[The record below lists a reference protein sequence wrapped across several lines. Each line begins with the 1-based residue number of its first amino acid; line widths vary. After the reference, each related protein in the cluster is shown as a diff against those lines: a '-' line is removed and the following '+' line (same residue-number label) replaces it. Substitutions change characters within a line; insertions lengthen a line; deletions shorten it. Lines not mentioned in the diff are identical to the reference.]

1 MTANPSQSPWK
12 RTALLFTG
20 HLLNDG
26 FASFYAP
33 LLPLLIDRLD
43 LSLAM
48 AGLLG
53 TTRILVNSLLQPGLG
68 HLVDRSQ
75 RPSLVVVG
83 PLLTVTAMSL
93 IGFVGSFQQLLIV
106 MMIAGIGTALFHPAA
121 AALIGANNHGRRG
134 LMMAL
139 FSSGGTFGGAI
150 APIAI
155 VAYTQS
161 FSLDQTYWLI
171 IPGLLILAGFAIP
184 LRGTLPPA
192 VAPIRQERIR
202 LRHIPRRLVILWF
215 AIVFRAMAAT
225 AFATFLALIV
235 TERGASAFVGGVAIS
250 VFLLTGAIGGFFAGS
265 LSDRIGR
272 KAVLLG
278 SMALASPLL
287 LLFLHGP
294 TSLLLPIIAITG
306 LFALSSTPVGVV
318 AAQECLPGRTGLVS
332 GLVMGLAW
340 GVGGLALT
348 PIGWLADRF
357 GLIPVMTVVALLP
370 ILAAGIM
377 LFYRDAPAEA

>member
-1 MTANPSQSPWK
+1 MTAKPSSPWK

-53 TTRILVNSLLQPGLG
+53 TTRILVNSLIQPGLG
-68 HLVDRSQ
+68 HLVDRAQ
-75 RPSLVVVG
+75 RPSLVVIG

-93 IGFVGSFQQLLIV
+93 IGMVGSFYQLLAV
-106 MMIAGIGTALFHPAA
+106 MVIAGAGTALFHPAA
-121 AALIGANNHGRRG
+121 ASLIGASKHSRRG

-155 VAYTQS
+155 VAYTQR
-161 FSLDQTYWLI
+161 FAIDQTYWLLV
-171 IPGLLILAGFAIP
+171 PGLIILAGFAIP
-184 LRGTLPPA
+184 LRSALPPA
-192 VAPIRQERIR
+192 KDPVHHERIR

-225 AFATFLALIV
+225 AFATFLALLV
-235 TERGASAFVGGVAIS
+235 TERGGSAFAGGAAIS

-294 TSLLLPIIAITG
+294 TRLLLPAIAAAG
-306 LFALSSTPVGVV
+306 VFALSSTPVGVV

-340 GVGGLALT
+340 GVGGLTLT
-348 PIGWLADRF
+348 PIGWLADRL

-370 ILAAGIM
+370 LVAAAMM
-377 LFYRDAPAEA
+377 LFYHDAPTEV

>member
-1 MTANPSQSPWK
+1 MTPKPSSPWK

-53 TTRILVNSLLQPGLG
+53 TTRILVNSLIQPGLG
-68 HLVDRSQ
+68 HLVDRAQ
-75 RPSLVVVG
+75 RPSLVVIG

-93 IGFVGSFQQLLIV
+93 IGMVGSFYQLLAV
-106 MMIAGIGTALFHPAA
+106 MVIAGVGTALFHPSAA
-121 AALIGANNHGRRG
+121 SLIGASKHNRRG

-161 FSLDQTYWLI
+161 FTIDQTYWLL
-171 IPGLLILAGFAIP
+171 IPGLIILAGFALP
-184 LRGTLPPA
+184 LRTALPPA
-192 VAPIRQERIR
+192 EEPVRHERIR
-202 LRHIPRRLVILWF
+202 LHHLPRRLVILWF

-225 AFATFLALIV
+225 AFATFLALLV
-235 TERGASAFVGGVAIS
+235 TERGGSAFAGGAAIS
-250 VFLLTGAIGGFFAGS
+250 VFLLTGAVGGFFAGS

-278 SMALASPLL
+278 SMTLASPLL

-294 TSLLLPIIAITG
+294 ANLLLPIIAVAGIFT
-306 LFALSSTPVGVV
+306 LSSTPVGVV

-340 GVGGLALT
+340 GVGGLTLT
-348 PIGWLADRF
+348 PIGWLADRL

-370 ILAAGIM
+370 LVAAVLM
-377 LFYRDAPAEA
+377 LFYQDAPAET

>member
-1 MTANPSQSPWK
+1 M
-12 RTALLFTG
+12 LFTG

-33 LLPLLIDRLD
+33 LLPLLIDRLV
-43 LSLAM
+43 LSLAR

-53 TTRILVNSLLQPGLG
+53 TTRILVNSLIQPGLG
-68 HLVDRSQ
+68 HLVDRAQ
-75 RPSLVVVG
+75 RPSLVVIG

-93 IGFVGSFQQLLIV
+93 IGMVDSFYQLLAV
-106 MMIAGIGTALFHPAA
+106 MVIAGAGTALFHPAA
-121 AALIGANNHGRRG
+121 ASLIGASKHNRRG

-155 VAYTQS
+155 VAYTQR
-161 FSLDQTYWLI
+161 FAIDQTYWLLF
-171 IPGLLILAGFAIP
+171 PGLLILIGFAIP
-184 LRGTLPPA
+184 LRSALPPA
-192 VAPIRQERIR
+192 KDPVRHERIR
-202 LRHIPRRLVILWF
+202 LRHIPKRLVVLWF

-225 AFATFLALIV
+225 AFATFLALLV
-235 TERGASAFVGGVAIS
+235 AERGGSAFVGAAAIS
-250 VFLLTGAIGGFFAGS
+250 VFLLTGAVGGFFAGS

-294 TSLLLPIIAITG
+294 TSLLLPVIAFAG
-306 LFALSSTPVGVV
+306 VFALSSTPVGVV

-340 GVGGLALT
+340 GVGGLTLT
-348 PIGWLADRF
+348 PIGWLADRL

-370 ILAAGIM
+370 LVAAAMM
-377 LFYRDAPAEA
+377 LFYQDAPAEEA

>member
-1 MTANPSQSPWK
+1 MTAKPTAPWK

-53 TTRILVNSLLQPGLG
+53 TTRILVNSLIQPGLG
-68 HLVDRSQ
+68 HLVDRAQ
-75 RPSLVVVG
+75 RPSLVVIG

-93 IGFVGSFQQLLIV
+93 IGMVDSFYQLLAV
-106 MMIAGIGTALFHPAA
+106 MVIAGAGTALFHPAA
-121 AALIGANNHGRRG
+121 ASLIGASKHSRRG

-155 VAYTQS
+155 VAYTQT
-161 FSLDQTYWLI
+161 FSIDQTYWLL
-171 IPGLLILAGFAIP
+171 IPGLLILAGFALP
-184 LRGTLPPA
+184 LRTALPPA
-192 VAPIRQERIR
+192 KAPVHQERIR
-202 LRHIPRRLVILWF
+202 LRHLPRRLVILWF

-225 AFATFLALIV
+225 AFATFLALLV
-235 TERGASAFVGGVAIS
+235 TERGGSAFVGAAAIS
-250 VFLLTGAIGGFFAGS
+250 VLLLTGAVGGFFAGS

-294 TSLLLPIIAITG
+294 TSLLLPIIAIAG
-306 LFALSSTPVGVV
+306 VFALSSTPVGVV

-340 GVGGLALT
+340 GVGGLTLT
-348 PIGWLADRF
+348 PIGWLADRL

-370 ILAAGIM
+370 LLAAVMM
-377 LFYRDAPAEA
+377 LFYQDAPAEG